1 MDIATVIGLVGA
13 FAMVLMAI
21 LLGGS
26 LGMFIDPVSLL
37 IVVGGSI
44 FVMMMRSSLA
54 DFLKLGGILGK
65 AFGAKVD
72 DPVDLINQLVELG
85 TLARKDGM
93 IALEGQEISNPFL
106 AKGIGMLV
114 DGTDP
119 GMIKSS
125 LHNDLGGM
133 KLRHELGA
141 AILDAGEKYAPAM
154 GMIGTLVGL
163 VQMLSNMSD
172 PKSIGP
178 AMAVALLTTMYG
190 AILANMV
197 FGPMAEKIKD
207 YSSKEANNCALIIE
221 GIMFIQSGV
230 TPVSW
235 ATSSLPSL
243 RPRLGR
249 PWPRAKPPWP
259 RHRQS
264 PSKSRSP
271 TRTRRRKKPPR
282 AATGAVKKRTL
293 RRNVRAVPPRAR
305 PYGWRPS
312 RT

>member
-1 MDIATVIGLVGA
+1 
-13 FAMVLMAI
+13 
-21 LLGGS
+21 
-26 LGMFIDPVSLL
+26 MFIDPVSLL

-221 GIMFIQSGV
+221 GIMFIQSGGN
-230 TPVSW
+230 
-235 ATSSLPSL
+235 
-243 RPRLGR
+243 PRLMGDLLASFIA
-249 PWPRAKPPWP
+249 PKARA
-259 RHRQS
+259 S
-264 PSKSRSP
+264 L
-271 TRTRRRKKPPR
+271 
-282 AATGAVKKRTL
+282 AAG
-293 RRNVRAVPPRAR
+293 
-305 PYGWRPS
+305 
-312 RT
+312 